1 MKLISCTIDNF
12 GKLHDCHCRFDPD
25 LHVTAEENG
34 WGKTT
39 LAAFLLAMFYGL
51 DGDSRRKDSLRSRY
65 RPWNGGICGGRLV
78 FETGAGRFRVE
89 RTFGERPRQDTFTL
103 YDERTGLETGRYSA
117 DLGREIFGIDR
128 ESFCNTVFT
137 SGSAGDTAPTAG
149 IQARIRTPFADTDDL
164 SDYEAALHILDR
176 QRRSLGTG
184 RSAGRI
190 RRLEEEFSRLSGT
203 AARQADLEEA
213 YRQLLDEI
221 RERKRAGA
229 VLQARREALTASL
242 RGMQTEAPPAAA
254 SEAVPA
260 SSSVSGRDTPGRRLP
275 PALTLFCLFLLLI
288 CLIPVFQGNLLF
300 LLPAACAAAAVCIAY
315 SLYRSQP
322 DAPSPVPSREEQLR
336 ETPAESL
343 RQTTEA
349 LRSVS
354 LQLEDMAAASAASSL
369 QIQTLQQELDRA
381 VRARDR
387 CADIQ
392 EELTMLRRQERILD
406 LAASHLQSARDRF
419 LSEIRDPFLQA
430 FTRYYTELSG
440 EEAPCF
446 ETDADLRIL
455 VRAGGQLRTTEVLS
469 SGNRDLAGLAQRFAM
484 LDAMYPAEKPFLVLD
499 DPFASM
505 DDDRLRSC
513 LQAIRILSCRFQIL
527 YFTCHYS
534 RIP

>member
-89 RTFGERPRQDTFTL
+89 RTFGERHRLDTFTL

-242 RGMQTEAPPAAA
+242 RGMQMEAPPAAA
-254 SEAVPA
+254 AEAVPA

-369 QIQTLQQELDRA
+369 RIQTLQQELDRA

>member
-12 GKLHDCHCRFDPD
+12 GKLHNYHCRFDPD

-51 DGDSRRKDSLRSRY
+51 EGDSRRKDSQRSRY
-65 RPWNGGICGGRLV
+65 QPWNGGACGGRLV
-78 FETGAGRFRVE
+78 FETGDGRFRAE
-89 RTFGERPRQDTFTL
+89 RTFGTKPRQDTFTL
-103 YDERTGLETGRYSA
+103 YDERTGLISDRYAA

-149 IQARIRTPFADTDDL
+149 IQARIRTPLPDADDL
-164 SDYEAALHILDR
+164 SDYEAALRILDR

-184 RSAGRI
+184 RSSGRI
-190 RRLEEEFSRLSGT
+190 HRLEEEFSRLSGT
-203 AARQADLEEA
+203 AARQAALEEE
-213 YRQLLDEI
+213 YRLLLEEI
-221 RERKRAGA
+221 QEQKRNTAA
-229 VLQARREALTASL
+229 LQVRREELTASL
-242 RGMQTEAPPAAA
+242 RVTDTVPLPDPAAA
-254 SEAVPA
+254 PDAA
-260 SSSVSGRDTPGRRLP
+260 SAPVSVTDIPGRLL
-275 PALTLFCLFLLLI
+275 PALTLFCLFLLLL
-288 CLIPVFQGNLLF
+288 CMIPVIQGDLLF
-300 LLPAACAAAAVCIAY
+300 LLPAAGAAAAVCIAY
-315 SLYRSQP
+315 SLSRNRQ
-322 DAPSPVPSREEQLR
+322 APPFPVPSREEQTGDPRNDL
-336 ETPAESL
+336 L
-343 RQTTEA
+343 RQTGGE

-354 LQLEDMAAASAASSL
+354 LQLEDLAAASAACLLRL
-369 QIQTLQQELDRA
+369 QSLQQELDRS

-387 CADIQ
+387 CADIE
-392 EELTMLRRQERILD
+392 EELARLRRQERILR
-406 LAASHLQSARDRF
+406 LAGSHLQSARDRF
-419 LSEIRDPFLQA
+419 LSEIRDPFLRA

-455 VRAGGQLRTTEVLS
+455 IRAGGQLRTTEVLS

-484 LDAMYPAEKPFLVLD
+484 LDAMYPSEKPFLVLD
-499 DPFASM
+499 DPFVSM

-513 LQAIRILSCRFQIL
+513 LQAIRVLSCRFQIL
-527 YFTCHYS
+527 YFTCHSS

>member
-12 GKLHDCHCRFDPD
+12 GKLHNYHCRFDPD

-51 DGDSRRKDSLRSRY
+51 EGDSRRKDSQRSRY
-65 RPWNGGICGGRLV
+65 QPWNGGACGGRLV
-78 FETGAGRFRVE
+78 FETGDGRFRAE
-89 RTFGERPRQDTFTL
+89 RTFGTKPRQDTFTL
-103 YDERTGLETGRYSA
+103 YDERTGLISDRYAA

-149 IQARIRTPFADTDDL
+149 IQARIRTPLPDADDL
-164 SDYEAALHILDR
+164 SDYEAALRILDR
-176 QRRSLGTG
+176 QR
-184 RSAGRI
+184 
-190 RRLEEEFSRLSGT
+190 LEEE
-203 AARQADLEEA
+203 
-213 YRQLLDEI
+213 YRQLLEEI
-221 RERKRAGA
+221 QEQKRNTAA
-229 VLQARREALTASL
+229 LQVRREELTASL
-242 RGMQTEAPPAAA
+242 RVTDTVPLPDPAAA
-254 SEAVPA
+254 PDAA
-260 SSSVSGRDTPGRRLP
+260 SAPVSVTDIPGRLL
-275 PALTLFCLFLLLI
+275 PALTLFCLFLLLL
-288 CLIPVFQGNLLF
+288 CMIPVIQGDLLF
-300 LLPAACAAAAVCIAY
+300 LLPAAGAAAAVCIAY
-315 SLYRSQP
+315 SLSRNRQ
-322 DAPSPVPSREEQLR
+322 APPFPVPSREEQTGDPR
-336 ETPAESL
+336 NDRL
-343 RQTTEA
+343 RQTGGE

-354 LQLEDMAAASAASSL
+354 LQLEDLAAASAACLLRL
-369 QIQTLQQELDRA
+369 QSLQQELDRS

-387 CADIQ
+387 CADIE
-392 EELTMLRRQERILD
+392 EELARLRRQERILR
-406 LAASHLQSARDRF
+406 LAGSHLQSARDRF

-455 VRAGGQLRTTEVLS
+455 IRAGGQLRTTEVLS

-484 LDAMYPAEKPFLVLD
+484 LDAMYPSEKPFLVLD
-499 DPFASM
+499 DPFVSM

-513 LQAIRILSCRFQIL
+513 LQAIRVLSCRFQIL
-527 YFTCHYS
+527 YFTCHSS